1 MSTLKKINLGLF
13 VAIFG
18 VFSIAMTAQKNNPNQ
33 KDVQVEAKKEVTL
46 MGTVIDATTD
56 QPIPEVEVEI
66 TKIDETLETNK
77 EGEFAT
83 EGLTSGKT
91 YTITI
96 DHEGYKEYEKKVKTT
111 QMESPTIEVVVELEP
126 AKEEQANR

>member
-1 MSTLKKINLGLF
+1 MSTLKKISLGLF

-18 VFSIAMTAQKNNPNQ
+18 VFSIAMTAQKTNPDQENT
-33 KDVQVEAKKEVTL
+33 QVELKEEVTL
-46 MGTVIDATTD
+46 MGTVIDAKTD

-83 EGLTSGKT
+83 EALTSGKT
-91 YTITI
+91 YTLKV
-96 DHEGYKEYEKKVKTT
+96 DHEGYKEYEKELKTT
-111 QMESPTIEVVVELEP
+111 QIESPTIEVVIELEP
-126 AKEEQANR
+126 AKKKQANK